1 MYKIGVLSDTHG
13 LLRPEVAGTLAGN
26 DAIIHAGDID
36 QPKVL
41 DELKQIAPVYA
52 VRGNAD
58 KEDSLRDSLMWNFQ
72 ENSTRPLTWSRKD
85 TWADGL
91 PESISVTLAGIKI
104 FVIHNKKQIT
114 DDLSDQNIV
123 IYGHSHKYHEEYKN
137 GQLWLNP
144 GCCGYRKPSQPIT
157 LAILTVENDHNINV
171 HRIDIAAPEIHSS
184 FKNNHE
190 EQPLLP
196 KDINRIIKKAVK
208 EIQKGRSPEEIAHT
222 CRISNE
228 LSDLICR
235 MYLTHPGIDMDGMIL
250 RLQERIAN

>member
-13 LLRPEVAGTLAGN
+13 LVRLEVVAALAGS

-41 DELKQIAPVYA
+41 EKLKQIAPVYA

-58 KEDSLRDSLMWNFQ
+58 K
-72 ENSTRPLTWSRKD
+72 D
-85 TWADGL
+85 TWAECL
-91 PESISVTLAGIKI
+91 PKTISVAQTGVRI

-114 DDLSDQNIV
+114 EDLSDQNIV
-123 IYGHSHKYHEEYKN
+123 IYGHSHKYHEEYRN

-157 LAILTVENDHNINV
+157 LAILNIENDNNINV
-171 HRIDIAAPEIHSS
+171 HRTDIVATGIHFSYDS
-184 FKNNHE
+184 DQK
-190 EQPLLP
+190 EQSLLP

-208 EIQKGRSPEEIAHT
+208 EIQKGHSPEEIAQT
-222 CRISNE
+222 CRISN
-228 LSDLICR
+228 
-235 MYLTHPGIDMDGMIL
+235 
-250 RLQERIAN
+250 